1 MTDTAKIF
9 MTGRSQAVRL
19 PIEYRFDVNEVFI
32 RRDEITGDVVLSKRL
47 QSWDSFI
54 ALDETTTVPDEFMS
68 EADRAQGQHDRDPFA
83 DGAHG

>member
-54 ALDETTTVPDEFMS
+54 ALDETTTVPDDFMS
-68 EADRAQGQHDRDPFA
+68 EPDRAQGQHDRDPFA
-83 DGAHG
+83 DGSHG

>member
-19 PIEYRFDVNEVFI
+19 PLEYRFDGHEVFI

-47 QSWDSFI
+47 QSWDSFV
-54 ALDETTTVPDEFMS
+54 ALDATTTVPDDFMGD
-68 EADRAQGQHDRDPFA
+68 ADRVQGEHDRDPFA
-83 DGAHG
+83 DGVHE